1 MRVLNFTEC
10 VLDTL
15 TYPPH
20 MESWKLERSSNAGV
34 LRA

>member
-10 VLDTL
+10 VLDTWI
-15 TYPPH
+15 YPPH
-20 MESWKLERSSNAGV
+20 MESWKLERSSNTGV